1 MRTKVLTLVG
11 GAASIGALLVPVLVL
26 AATNHTPKLKA
37 ALTGEQI
44 VPAGTGAPKGE
55 GFAKLV
61 VRPSK
66 HKVCFK
72 VSFKKIG
79 KTDGLNAGIYEGK
92 KGENGNLAVKL
103 FSGKQPSPVED
114 CVKGQSK
121 SELQHIK
128 RHPRLH
134 HVNVKTAKYNQ
145 GGAIRGQLKPRD

>member
-11 GAASIGALLVPVLVL
+11 GAALIGALLIPALVL
-26 AATNHTPKLKA
+26 AGSATPNLKA
-37 ALTGEQI
+37 ALTGEQV

-55 GFAKLV
+55 GFAKV
-61 VRPSK
+61 EVRPSK

-79 KTDGLNAGIYEGK
+79 NTDGLTGGIYEGK
-92 KGENGNLAVKL
+92 KGENGNLDVKL
-103 FSGKQPSPVED
+103 FSGKQTSPVED
-114 CVKGQSK
+114 CVKGQST
-121 SELQHIK
+121 SELKHIK

>member
-37 ALTGEQI
+37 ALTGEQV

-55 GFAKLV
+55 GFARV
-61 VRPSK
+61 TVRPSK
-66 HKVCFK
+66 HKLCFN

-92 KGENGNLAVKL
+92 KGVNGNLAVKL
-103 FSGKQPSPVED
+103 FSGKQPSPVKD
-114 CVKGQSK
+114 CLKGQSK
-121 SELQHIK
+121 SELKDIK
-128 RHPRLH
+128 RHPRRH
-134 HVNVKTAKYNQ
+134 NVDIKTAKYNQ